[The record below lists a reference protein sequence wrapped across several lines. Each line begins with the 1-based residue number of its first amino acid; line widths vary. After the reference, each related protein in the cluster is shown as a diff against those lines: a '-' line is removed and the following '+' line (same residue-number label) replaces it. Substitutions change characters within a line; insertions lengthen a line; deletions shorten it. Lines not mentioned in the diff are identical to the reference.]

1 MNTLKHVIITGGCG
15 YIGSRLIDV
24 LLSRGVHVT
33 TIGRSPVNTIAP
45 SYRHFTWQF
54 RTSIPEHAFKTGS
67 KWPEITTII
76 HLAHVWDAEGNEEDD
91 INLQA
96 LKDLLEVS
104 RRRGIS
110 RFMFISSVSSRQDAM
125 NRYGRVKFSCESL
138 LNLTS
143 EFPVRVGLV
152 YGGAKRNIWKS
163 YLKMAAAPILPMVC
177 VNKIVQPI
185 YIDDLADGL
194 YRLAN
199 IKEIKPSLIILG
211 DNKGVTFGQFLKT
224 VATYKFQKR
233 LLILPLPTSL
243 VRFSISIISRM
254 PFGPNLEQE
263 RLDGLIGLPFLKSE
277 TSLAQL
283 DLKLRALNEGLKLEP
298 HEHRKQLLLEARTLM
313 ASITDSKKRPYLER
327 CYAKSVMR
335 YEFKSALRL
344 PFWAHAFPSLLGIL
358 EPFKHTTL
366 LKERLDLT
374 LKVLEAD
381 TSTTTKIYRYSKGD
395 NKFIIFGILA
405 SIFLRESMFLP
416 IRIISSVM
424 RSK

>member
-15 YIGSRLIDV
+15 YIGSRLIDI
-24 LLSRGVHVT
+24 LLSRSVHVT
-33 TIGRSPVNTIAP
+33 SIGRSPVRAVGPT
-45 SYRHFTWQF
+45 YRHFTWQF
-54 RTSIPEHAFKTGS
+54 SAPIPEHAFKNDS
-67 KWPEITTII
+67 KWPKIDTII

-104 RRRGIS
+104 RRTSIS
-110 RFMFISSVSSRQDAM
+110 RFIFISSVSSRQDAM
-125 NRYGRVKFSCESL
+125 NRYGRVKFVCESL

-163 YLKMAAAPILPMVC
+163 YLQMAAAPILPMVC

-185 YIDDLADGL
+185 HIGDLADGL
-194 YRLAN
+194 YRLVN

-233 LLILPLPTSL
+233 LLIVPLPTSL
-243 VRFSISIISRM
+243 VRFAISIVSRM
-254 PFGPNLEQE
+254 PFGPHIEQE
-263 RLDGLIGLPFLKSE
+263 RLDGLVGLPFLKSE

-283 DLKLRALNEGLKLEP
+283 DLKLRTLNEGLMLEP
-298 HEHRKQLLLEARTLM
+298 HEHRKQLLIEARTLM
-313 ASITDSKKRPYLER
+313 ASIAGSKKRPYLER

-335 YEFKSALRL
+335 NEFKSALRL
-344 PFWAHAFPSLLGIL
+344 SFWAHAFPSLLGML

-381 TSTTTKIYRYSKGD
+381 TGTTAKVYRYSKAD

-405 SIFLRESMFLP
+405 SIFLREAMFLP
-416 IRIISSVM
+416 IRIISSAM